1 MSRRVGILAFMHESN
16 TFANTVTERRHFEE
30 AYLHF
35 GADLVPVW
43 RDAHHEIGGF
53 IEGCA
58 THGLEMV
65 PVAAAWATPSGPVT
79 RAAYESIMNDLLAA
93 VESAGP
99 LDGVLLALHGAMV
112 CEDIDDAD
120 GETLERLR
128 ALVGPAVPIVMSL
141 DMHGNISPRM
151 ASIPDAIV
159 AYRTY
164 PHVDQRARGV
174 DCARHMAEILLGKIT
189 PKMFHVKL
197 PLLIHIVQQFTG
209 NGPMAALYGELAR
222 IEALPGIASASLLP
236 GYIYADS
243 PFMGVSVIVV
253 AKENPDLAART
264 AQDFAKF
271 VFARRD
277 ALNAGLPPV
286 EEAVQE
292 ACATEGTV
300 CLMDSGDNIGGGGPG
315 DSTILFAALRAAGAR
330 AICAVLFD
338 PAAAAACAAA
348 GEGARVSL
356 DVGAKTDHEHGEPVP
371 VSGVVRRIHP
381 GKFIEPEPRHGGTRE
396 YDQGLTAVIAT
407 GDGHTVVVNSLRVM
421 PTSLE
426 QLISLGIE
434 PAKLSAVIVK
444 GVTAPRAAYDPIAV
458 KTICVDTPG
467 VTRAGPEAFIYHK
480 RPIPLYPLDSAAD
493 TWSP

>member
-1 MSRRVGILAFMHESN
+1 MSRRVGVLAFMHESN

-35 GADLVPVW
+35 GADLVPIW
-43 RDAHHEIGGF
+43 REAHHEIGGF

-58 THGLEMV
+58 AYGLEMV

-79 RAAYESIMNDLLAA
+79 RAAYERILSDLLAA
-93 VESAGP
+93 VASAGA

-120 GETLERLR
+120 GETLARLR
-128 ALVGPAVPIVMSL
+128 ALVGPGVPIVMSL
-141 DMHGNISPRM
+141 DMHGNVSPRM
-151 ASIPDAIV
+151 ASHADAIV

-174 DCARHMAEILLGKIT
+174 DCGRLMADILAGALV
-189 PKMFHVKL
+189 PQMFHVKL
-197 PLLIHIVQQFTG
+197 PLLIHIVQQFTD
-209 NGPMAALYGELAR
+209 NGPMAELYDELSR
-222 IEALPGIASASLLP
+222 LEALPGIATVSLLP

-243 PFMGVSVIVV
+243 PFMGVSVLVV
-253 AKENPDLAART
+253 AKGDADLAERT
-264 AQDFAKF
+264 ARDFARF

-286 EEAVQE
+286 EEAVRE
-292 ACATEGTV
+292 ACAAEGTV

-330 AICAVLFD
+330 SICAVLYD

-356 DVGAKTDHEHGEPVP
+356 DVGAKTDHEHGEPVA

-381 GKFIEPEPRHGGTRE
+381 GRFIETEARHGGTRE
-396 YDQGLTAVIAT
+396 YDQGLTAVLAT
-407 GDGHTVVVNSLRVM
+407 DDGHTVVVNSLRVM

-426 QLISLGIE
+426 QLLSLGIE
-434 PAKLSAVIVK
+434 PAALGAIIVK

-467 VTRAGPEAFIYHK
+467 VTRAGPEAFVYHK
-480 RPIPLYPLDSAAD
+480 RPVPLYPLDSAAE